1 MRSTVLF
8 AAKLP
13 HPFRLPMGIAVEV
26 EPKSGEGE
34 IAWPKGLG
42 QLGLEGFGDG
52 CFDLVLDR
60 DVQSGTM
67 RILRGE
73 RAVEVLGDAFT
84 DCQHGRAVKR
94 ERGALPQVHQP
105 LKPCF
110 GQRVLRCN
118 CAKHRAQFLAQ
129 RGREGME
136 QRDVRVQVI
145 ALGRK
150 VRATQTIRP
159 GEQIGGQ
166 FGSDNERLRHVACDA
181 PGDPACQAPIAAALF
196 GAGMRENSR

>member
-26 EPKSGEGE
+26 QAKSGEGE

-52 CFDLVLDR
+52 WFDLVLDR
-60 DVQSGTM
+60 DVKAWHM
-67 RILRGE
+67 RILHGE

-84 DCQHGRAVKR
+84 DCQHGRAVQRK
-94 ERGALPQVHQP
+94 RGALPQVHQTVEP
-105 LKPCF
+105 SF
-110 GQRVLRCN
+110 GRRVLRRN
-118 CAKHRAQFLAQ
+118 RAKHRAEFLAQ
-129 RGREGME
+129 RGREGVE
-136 QRDVRVQVI
+136 QRDVGVEVI

-150 VRATQTIRP
+150 VRAAQAIRP

-181 PGDPACQAPIAAALF
+181 PGDPTCQAPIAAAQF
-196 GAGMRENSR
+196 GAGMREKSR